1 MQLPELTNGSN
12 MFTECADLTSFTI
25 PMPELTNGSNMFS
38 RGTLSGY
45 PGLKTLNLDAPKLV
59 TTTNMFG
66 DCI

>member
-1 MQLPELTNGSN
+1 MQLPKLEDGRY

-25 PMPELTNGSNMFS
+25 PMPELTDGSNMFS
-38 RGTLSGY
+38 RGTLPEYTS
-45 PGLKTLNLDAPKLV
+45 LKTLNLDAPKLV